1 MSASNDD
8 PEEMKAGLRRR
19 YSDQER
25 AEAMVVLTAN
35 GGNLA
40 ATATAIG
47 IPYRTLRH
55 WAAGDRHPEAI
66 RMARE
71 KQQPLADRLE
81 EVVAMLAEGMDDPL
95 KIEKAPLNQIAVALG
110 ILVDKIRLLRAVPTG
125 VTTGA
130 FAEVL
135 DPTTPT
141 DRLVLLA
148 AHMGVRTPSEFGA
161 TGPPPDRRPVR
172 DPSGLS
178 SPSR

>member
-1 MSASNDD
+1 MPASKDD
-8 PEEMKAGLRRR
+8 LEQMEARPRRR

-25 AEAMVVLTAN
+25 AEAMVVLMAY

-40 ATATAIG
+40 ATATATG

-81 EVVAMLAEGMDDPL
+81 EVVAMLAEGMDDPA

-110 ILVDKIRLLRAVPTG
+110 ILIDKVRLLRAVPTG
-125 VTTGA
+125 VTTGV

-141 DRLVLLA
+141 DRLVVLA
-148 AHMGVRTPSEFGA
+148 AHMGLRTPSEFGP
-161 TGPPPDRRPVR
+161 TGPP
-172 DPSGLS
+172 SGPGATTAGSRS
-178 SPSR
+178 SS